1 MRITSTGT
9 CGKIARCK
17 IYLGQAMNQDW
28 QKFLVQH
35 GAQIQEGIVQHFGD
49 HQTELLAARDDTVLC
64 DLSQFGT
71 LKVTGEEAQGFLQNL
86 LSSDVKLISAK
97 QAQLSSLN
105 SPKGRMMASFLAW
118 QGGTDYFLQVHG
130 SLTAAMQKRLSM
142 FVLRSKVKVTDASD
156 EIISLGLSGSA
167 AAELL
172 THRFGSVPESVWA
185 SEQHDCAC
193 VICVGAQ
200 RYQIHTNLQHASE
213 LWAVLAA
220 AARPVGSSCWDWL
233 NIRGGIPVITP
244 PTQEQFVLQ
253 MANLDAL
260 GGVSFKKGCYPG
272 QEVVARTQH
281 LGKIK
286 RRMFLAH
293 VDAAAKAGDEVFSAE
308 MAGQPSGMVINA
320 AEAAGGGYDLLT
332 VMQISSR
339 ETQSVHLQSL
349 EGAVLTF
356 MELPYTLP

>member
-1 MRITSTGT
+1 
-9 CGKIARCK
+9 
-17 IYLGQAMNQDW
+17 MNQDW
-28 QKFLVQH
+28 QNFLAQQ
-35 GAQIQEGIVQHFGD
+35 GAQVHEGLVQHFGD
-49 HQTELLAARDDTVLC
+49 ARAELQAARDGTVLC

-71 LKVTGEEAQGFLQNL
+71 LRAAGEEAQGFLQNL
-86 LSSDVKLISAK
+86 LSSDIQLVSPG
-97 QAQLSSLN
+97 QAQFSSFN
-105 SPKGRMMASFLAW
+105 SPKGRMMASFVLW
-118 QGGTDYFLQVHG
+118 QSGGDYLLQLHG
-130 SLTAAMQKRLSM
+130 SLAAAMEKRLSM
-142 FVLRSKVKVTDASD
+142 FVLRSKVKITDAGT
-156 EIISLGLSGSA
+156 EVISLGLSGSSA
-167 AAELL
+167 RELIKAQ
-172 THRFGSVPESVWA
+172 FGSVPEADWA
-185 SEQHDCAC
+185 MVQGERGN
-193 VICVGAQ
+193 VIRLGAQ
-200 RYQIHTNLQHASE
+200 RYQINTSAQHAPA
-213 LWAVLAA
+213 LWAAFA
-220 AARPVGSSCWDWL
+220 QGARPAGSGCWDWL
-233 NIRGGIPVITP
+233 NVQGGLPVITP

-293 VDAAAKAGDEVFSAE
+293 VDSAAQAGDAVFSAE

-320 AEAAGGGYDLLT
+320 AAAPGGGHDLLV

-349 EGAVLTF
+349 EGPVLNF

>member
-1 MRITSTGT
+1 M
-9 CGKIARCK
+9 
-17 IYLGQAMNQDW
+17 
-28 QKFLVQH
+28 
-35 GAQIQEGIVQHFGD
+35 QHFGD
-49 HQTELLAARDDTVLC
+49 LPAELLAARDDTVLC
-64 DLSQFGT
+64 DLGQFGT
-71 LKVTGEEAQGFLQNL
+71 LKVAGEEAQGFLQNL

-118 QGGTDYFLQVHG
+118 QGGADYFLQVHG
-130 SLTAAMQKRLSM
+130 SLAAAMQKRLSM
-142 FVLRSKVKVTDASD
+142 FVLRSKVKVSDASD
-156 EIISLGLSGSA
+156 EIVSLGLSGRA
-167 AAELL
+167 AADLIKQQ
-172 THRFGSVPESVWA
+172 FAVVPETDWA
-185 SEQHDCAC
+185 VVQNDHASA
-193 VICVGAQ
+193 IRIGAQ
-200 RYQIHTNLQHASE
+200 RYQINTSVQHAPE
-213 LWAVLAA
+213 LWAFLAA
-220 AARPVGSSCWDWL
+220 AARPVASSCWDWL
-233 NIRGGIPVITP
+233 NIRGGIPVITL

-253 MANLDAL
+253 MTNLDAL

-320 AEAAGGGYDLLT
+320 AEVAGGGFDLLT

-339 ETQSVHLQSL
+339 ETQSVHLQAL
-349 EGAVLTF
+349 EGAALTF